1 MQDALAMVATEASVR
16 VISRMMISGEVE
28 GLHLHLWLSS
38 LGMLQIVTENML
50 SEAKVGY
57 IRLLMEVSEK
67 ERTNE

>member
-1 MQDALAMVATEASVR
+1 MQDALAMVSTEASVR
-16 VISRMMISGEVE
+16 VISRMMISGEVQ
-28 GLHLHLWLSS
+28 GLQLHLWLSS
-38 LGMLQIVTENML
+38 LGMLQVVTENML